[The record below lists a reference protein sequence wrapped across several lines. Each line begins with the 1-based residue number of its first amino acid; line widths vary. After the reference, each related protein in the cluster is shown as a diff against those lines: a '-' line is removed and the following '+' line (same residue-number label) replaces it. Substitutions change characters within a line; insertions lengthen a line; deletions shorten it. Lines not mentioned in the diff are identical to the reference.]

1 MGHISTANG
10 WKPFSF
16 RFSLIISVVLKVSS
30 DTMMASM
37 FSSFMVGPKGSV
49 SYTKSSS
56 MSGLIVL
63 MNSLASCI
71 LISKDWMIS

>member
-16 RFSLIISVVLKVSS
+16 RFSLIITVVFRVSS

-49 SYTKSSS
+49 
-56 MSGLIVL
+56 
-63 MNSLASCI
+63 N
-71 LISKDWMIS
+71 